1 MKKKM
6 TVDRFMNLLHNLSS
20 ISENIAKARYDNSI
34 SVKDYD
40 ILFGKYLD
48 EKDKIIDT
56 LFDACSDILTIK
68 GVLK

>member
-34 SVKDYD
+34 SVKDHD